1 MRAYDIDLTI
11 HIRCVAR
18 NEKEAT
24 DVVTERFRAG
34 GYTDTDDTFIDMKVK
49 EVE

>member
-11 HIRCVAR
+11 HIRCCAR
-18 NEKEAT
+18 NEQEAT
-24 DVVTERFRAG
+24 DTVMERFREG
-34 GYTDTDDTFIDMKVK
+34 GYSDTDDTFIDMKVK